1 MQKTLLSFLGKKEI
15 YPTIFYLDNSTTEY
29 KITFNNTIPE
39 NGQNIG
45 KIKWTYSKNNL
56 LIYLNK
62 HTSQNICDNYIFT
75 TNYET
80 KNVSLL
86 KSQLQKSIR
95 RQMTD
100 LSINISYQFIN
111 LDLNEFLRRILI
123 ITLEDTMLNK
133 YFPILTWM
141 MVAYS
146 TNNWNPTNNDINWLL
161 NYVKYLCN
169 INTRENYKHL
179 DNTNIKPNYN
189 VILFNN
195 LIFSLELRKSYGG
208 MTNDLKMINWF
219 VKEWDNRFNKHI
231 YIETLNTE
239 LIIEDLLN
247 NFIENKIELI
257 KPINMLIE
265 GVDFHNYPQ
274 ILDEI
279 KKIYVTYD
287 INNIKKAIWEYSSKY
302 NERTFIETGETEEEN
317 KDYYEIWKNIK
328 ECKTTYSIKYLKINT
343 I

>member
-1 MQKTLLSFLGKKEI
+1 
-15 YPTIFYLDNSTTEY
+15 
-29 KITFNNTIPE
+29 
-39 NGQNIG
+39 
-45 KIKWTYSKNNL
+45 
-56 LIYLNK
+56 
-62 HTSQNICDNYIFT
+62 
-75 TNYET
+75 
-80 KNVSLL
+80 
-86 KSQLQKSIR
+86 
-95 RQMTD
+95 
-100 LSINISYQFIN
+100 
-111 LDLNEFLRRILI
+111 LNEFLRRLLI
-123 ITLEDTMLNK
+123 ITIEDTMLNK

-189 VILFNN
+189 VNLFNN

-302 NERTFIETGETEEEN
+302 NERTFLETGEKEDAN

>member
-1 MQKTLLSFLGKKEI
+1 
-15 YPTIFYLDNSTTEY
+15 
-29 KITFNNTIPE
+29 
-39 NGQNIG
+39 
-45 KIKWTYSKNNL
+45 
-56 LIYLNK
+56 
-62 HTSQNICDNYIFT
+62 
-75 TNYET
+75 
-80 KNVSLL
+80 
-86 KSQLQKSIR
+86 
-95 RQMTD
+95 
-100 LSINISYQFIN
+100 
-111 LDLNEFLRRILI
+111 
-123 ITLEDTMLNK
+123 MLNK

-189 VILFNN
+189 VNLFNN

-302 NERTFIETGETEEEN
+302 NERTFLETGEKEDAN